1 MTNQEKIAKIQEQL
15 KIKLTNQANQAE
27 ALNIGKAEGI
37 KRALGQ
43 GASFS
48 FGDEIEAGLKSKEK
62 GTSYEDELKL
72 SRDKLQKFRQTNPV
86 LAYGSEIAG
95 SIPTSLGVGGLA
107 VKGGIKGLGKI
118 GALEGAV
125 YGAGMGETD
134 EDRIKQAV
142 AGGAFGGAISKVGN
156 AVLPRTTELAK
167 KFLKRD
173 IRLTAGQSVKDS
185 GALGQL
191 VSGIESSSTSIPGV
205 GASISEAKT
214 QAISDFNKFAMLEA
228 IEPVLDKKSKQ
239 LLTKKLKNLNGK
251 DAYDVVDEFL
261 SSKFT
266 DAVDQINFTGDTLV
280 NVQDDIL
287 DVILNGKLKPDEQDL
302 VIRIVNDI
310 FTDNLKVDK
319 KTGQLLFS
327 GQNFKELESEL
338 FRQQVNYFAKAD
350 FGTDKV
356 AQVIQKLRN
365 LFKTTAAEQAGGQFL
380 QKANLAHAKF
390 IPIGEAVL
398 SANRT
403 KGIFSSAQFLNAL
416 KKSDYT
422 KGKKITKKGLSSQ
435 RQLAEEADE
444 LLGQF
449 VPDSGTASRLIAGE
463 GAISPKNLLRYVAP
477 TILAQGFYGG
487 GRALTR
493 GLLNAP
499 FNSLRRTTPLA
510 SGLLSEPLVQQ
521 GESLL
526 NRGNQ

>member
-1 MTNQEKIAKIQEQL
+1 MATVQETIDRINKINQNRQPVGKI
-15 KIKLTNQANQAE
+15 
-27 ALNIGKAEGI
+27 EGV

-43 GASFS
+43 GLSYG
-48 FGDEIEAGLKSKEK
+48 FGDEIEAQFRSRENN
-62 GTSYEDELKL
+62 TSYEDEVRQA
-72 SRDKLQKFRQTNPV
+72 RDKLQKFRKSNPF
-86 LAYGSEIAG
+86 LAYGSEVVG

-118 GALEGAV
+118 GALEGAA
-125 YGAGMGETD
+125 YGAGVGETD

-142 AGGAFGGAISKVGN
+142 AGGAFGGSIAKIGQAI
-156 AVLPRTTELAK
+156 LPKTTELAK

-228 IEPVLDKKSKQ
+228 LESVLTKSQRKILEKKLRNNNGFDAYRIVDEHLSEVYTDAVKNLNFSNETLIKLDSDVLDIVTSANLRPDEEDLIMRIIQ
-239 LLTKKLKNLNGK
+239 DVFADNVKLKNNK
-251 DAYDVVDEFL
+251 
-261 SSKFT
+261 
-266 DAVDQINFTGDTLV
+266 
-280 NVQDDIL
+280 
-287 DVILNGKLKPDEQDL
+287 
-302 VIRIVNDI
+302 
-310 FTDNLKVDK
+310 
-319 KTGQLLFS
+319 LLFT
-327 GQNFKELESEL
+327 GQNFKDLESEL
-338 FRQQVNYFAKAD
+338 FRQQVNYFGKKD
-350 FGTDKV
+350 FGSDKV
-356 AQVIQKLRN
+356 ALTIQSLRD
-365 LFKTTAAEQAGGQFL
+365 LFKRVAADEAGGGLL
-380 QKANLAHAKF
+380 QKANLAHAKL
-390 IPIGEAVL
+390 IPISQAVL

-403 KGIFSSAQFLNAL
+403 KGIFSSSQFLNAL

-422 KGKKITKKGLSSQ
+422 KGKKVTTKGTNSQ

-477 TILAQGFYGG
+477 TILAQGFYGL
-487 GRALTR
+487 GRAGTR
-493 GLLNAP
+493 GLLNLPSNITRAVRP
-499 FNSLRRTTPLA
+499 SA
-510 SGLLSEPLVQQ
+510 SGLLSGPLTTT
-521 GESLL
+521 GETLL

>member
-15 KIKLTNQANQAE
+15 KIKLANQASQAE
-27 ALNIGKAEGI
+27 ELNIGKAEGV

-43 GASFS
+43 GASYS

-72 SRDKLQKFRQTNPV
+72 SRDKLQKFRETNPV

-107 VKGGIKGLGKI
+107 VKGGIKGIGKI

-125 YGAGMGETD
+125 YGAGMGETN

-156 AVLPRTTELAK
+156 AILPRTTELAK

-173 IRLTAGQSVKDS
+173 IRLTAGQSVKGS
-185 GALGQL
+185 GALGEL
-191 VSGIESSSTSIPGV
+191 VSGVESSSTSIPGV
-205 GASISEAKT
+205 GSAISEAKT
-214 QAISDFNKFAMLEA
+214 QAVSDFNKFAMMEALEP
-228 IEPVLDKKSKQ
+228 ILDKKSKK
-239 LLTKKLKNLNGK
+239 LLTQKLKNLNGK

-266 DAVDQINFTGDTLV
+266 DAIDQINFTGDTLV
-280 NVQDDIL
+280 NIQDDIL
-287 DVILNGKLKPDEQDL
+287 DVVLRGKLKPDEQDL
-302 VIRIVNDI
+302 ILRIIDDV
-310 FTDNLKVDK
+310 FTDNVKVDG

-338 FRQQVNYFAKAD
+338 FKQQVNYFNKKD

-356 AQVIQKLRN
+356 AKVLHQLRD
-365 LFKTTAAEQAGGQFL
+365 LFKSTATKQAGGGVL
-380 QKANLAHAKF
+380 QKANLAHAKL

-398 SANRT
+398 SANNT
-403 KGIFSSAQFLNAL
+403 KGIFSTSQFLNAL

-422 KGKKITKKGLSSQ
+422 RGKKITKKGKNSQ
-435 RQLAEEADE
+435 RELAEDANE

-463 GAISPKNLLRYVAP
+463 GAISPSNLLRYVTP
-477 TILAQGFYGG
+477 TILSQGLYGG
-487 GRALTR
+487 GRSLTR

-499 FNSLRRTTPLA
+499 FNTLRRTNPFT
-510 SGLLSEPLVQQ
+510 SGLLSEPIAQQ

-526 NRGNQ
+526 NRRNQ